1 MSVLVVDGD
10 QPAVASLTD
19 LLSADQRVGAVR
31 SAGDVP
37 GALRLVRRHAIDA
50 AFLDA
55 TVPDLN
61 GLELG
66 TLLTRLTPPP
76 ALVYLAAD
84 GRYALG
90 AFDVGA
96 LDYLLKPVSPERL
109 GRALDRVTA
118 WRFPQ
123 NARGDDLRVLPV
135 EVGGRTVFVRRDD
148 VCLVAARGD
157 YVRLHTRRGTHL
169 VRLPLSRFAE
179 RWEPAGFVRV
189 HRSYLV
195 SSRHVRE
202 LREHPSGGVTVQ
214 IADGTITHDV
224 PVSRRHL
231 RTVKELIRA
240 AQRTL

>member
-10 QPAVASLTD
+10 QPAAATLTN
-19 LLSADQRVGAVR
+19 LLSVDQRVGAVR

-37 GALRLVRRHAIDA
+37 GALRLVRRHPIDA

-55 TVPDLN
+55 TVPHLN
-61 GLELG
+61 GLDLG
-66 TLLTRLTPPP
+66 SLLTRLTPPP

-84 GRYALG
+84 GSHALG

-118 WRFPQ
+118 WRFAQ
-123 NARGDDLRVLPV
+123 NASGDDLRALPV

-148 VCLVAARGD
+148 VCFVAAHGD

-179 RWEPAGFVRV
+179 RWESAGFVRV
-189 HRSYLV
+189 HRGYLV
-195 SSRHVRE
+195 SARHVQE

-214 IADGTITHDV
+214 VTVGAVTHDV

-231 RTVKELIRA
+231 RTVREMMRA